1 MKPQDRTRAILR
13 SHLEPSMR
21 LVLIAFADH
30 MDAADS
36 CFVSP
41 ETVRD
46 ETGLALSTVTLQIA
60 AAQKAGILVRVAGPH
75 KSKDARIVWEAV
87 AAFRP
92 APTKRGGVRVK
103 GSSNR
108 TSVAEQPNI
117 GSQTETDNRLNP
129 NRTSVAEQP
138 NIGSG
143 TTEHRTLSDQEAI
156 TEATSEAPMPPAA
169 PEQSPQWS
177 LGRAGLP
184 LPPAAP
190 MPARPDPH
198 AELYAVWRELHPGSR
213 RAASADTRKAVGRIL
228 VECDGL
234 ETAGVYLAWVAG
246 SADEA
251 AGRLRGVTPWP
262 DGTIVR
268 RDDLESL
275 SRHIPSRLPL
285 ALAWDARGR
294 TDLRPTTRGPAVR
307 TPAPTNK
314 MAAAAAERLAILQ
327 EFHDRPG
334 AEPTFTTARIEAT

>member
-1 MKPQDRTRAILR
+1 
-13 SHLEPSMR
+13 
-21 LVLIAFADH
+21 
-30 MDAADS
+30 
-36 CFVSP
+36 
-41 ETVRD
+41 
-46 ETGLALSTVTLQIA
+46 
-60 AAQKAGILVRVAGPH
+60 
-75 KSKDARIVWEAV
+75 
-87 AAFRP
+87 
-92 APTKRGGVRVK
+92 
-103 GSSNR
+103 
-108 TSVAEQPNI
+108 
-117 GSQTETDNRLNP
+117 
-129 NRTSVAEQP
+129 
-138 NIGSG
+138 
-143 TTEHRTLSDQEAI
+143 
-156 TEATSEAPMPPAA
+156 MPPAA

-294 TDLRPTTRGPAVR
+294 TDLRPTRGPAVR

-314 MAAAAAERLAILQ
+314 MAAAELDRMNRTRQMLDEVFVDPFAPSPLQ
-327 EFHDRPG
+327 ITGSQP
-334 AEPTFTTARIEAT
+334 